1 MAVRIGQGIDAHQ
14 LEEGTPLIIGGVSI
28 PYPKGSKGHSDGD
41 VLFHA
46 IVDAILGALA
56 LGDIGEHF
64 PSEDNRWEN
73 ADSKSFLK
81 HTYNLMSD
89 KGFSLG
95 NLDATVILQ
104 QPKLISH
111 IIEMRKNI
119 ASILHTEMDSISV
132 KATTTDGMGFTGKG
146 SGIAAT
152 AVILIHSHGN

>member
-14 LEEGTPLIIGGVSI
+14 LEEGTPLILGGVSI

-46 IVDAILGALA
+46 IVDAILGALSQ
-56 LGDIGEHF
+56 GDIGEHF
-64 PSEDNRWEN
+64 PSEDNRWKGTN
-73 ADSKSFLK
+73 SKLFLQYA
-81 HTYNLMSD
+81 YNLMSD

-95 NLDATVILQ
+95 NLDATIILQ
-104 QPKLISH
+104 QPQLINY

-119 ASILHTEMDSISV
+119 ASILHTKMDSISV
-132 KATTTDGMGFTGKG
+132 KATTTDEMGFIGES

-152 AVILIHSHGN
+152 AVVLINSNGN

>member
-28 PYPKGSKGHSDGD
+28 PYSKGSKGHSDGD
-41 VLFHA
+41 VLFHS
-46 IVDAILGALA
+46 IVDAILGALV

-73 ADSKSFLK
+73 VNSKSFLEYT
-81 HTYNLMSD
+81 HNLMSD

-95 NLDATVILQ
+95 NLDATIILQ

-132 KATTTDGMGFTGKG
+132 KATTTDEMGFTGKG

-152 AVILIHSHGN
+152 AVVLIHSCEN

>member
-14 LEEGTPLIIGGVSI
+14 LEAGTPLIIGGVSI
-28 PYPKGSKGHSDGD
+28 PYLKGSKGHSDGD

-56 LGDIGEHF
+56 LGDIGKHF
-64 PSEDNRWEN
+64 PTEDIRWEN
-73 ADSKSFLK
+73 ANSKSFLE
-81 HTYNLMSD
+81 HTYNWMTEKD
-89 KGFSLG
+89 FSLG
-95 NLDATVILQ
+95 NLDATIILQ
-104 QPKLISH
+104 QPQLKSH

-132 KATTTDGMGFTGKG
+132 KATTTDEMGFTGRG

-152 AVILIHSHGN
+152 AVVLIHSHGN

>member
-1 MAVRIGQGIDAHQ
+1 MGVRIGQGIDAHQ

-28 PYPKGSKGHSDGD
+28 PYSKGSKGHSDGD
-41 VLFHA
+41 VLFHS

-64 PSEDNRWEN
+64 PSEDNRWDN
-73 ADSKSFLK
+73 ANSKSFLE
-81 HTYNLMSD
+81 HVYNLMSD
-89 KGFSLG
+89 NGFSLG

-119 ASILHTEMDSISV
+119 ASILHAEMDSISV
-132 KATTTDGMGFTGKG
+132 KATTTDEMGFTGNG

-152 AVILIHSHGN
+152 AVVLIHSHGN